1 MAPFHHRPLPAL
13 LPLLL
18 LYASSAPE
26 YSPRT
31 WALAKALS
39 GGAPSVDE
47 AQMGVAAAAQVALG
61 GAEGTLGD
69 PKDILTPSA
78 TPIDTDKGAAA
89 AIDAEE
95 AALLNT
101 TQSSLMLPAPL
112 VATKK
117 NPEGDEEGTAAEHGS
132 PPSSLQ
138 AVPST
143 SRTTTALTT
152 ESPAPTI
159 AITTSEPYRE
169 TPPPAAAGGASVTL
183 RPPWVPHIHHT
194 GHHHGGT
201 SRFGPYFE
209 EGADGSNVTARLG
222 STVRLDCKIGMLQDK
237 TVTWLHRKD
246 DAIHLL
252 TVGRQAYSSD
262 SRFSLAYR
270 YPNNWRLQILFVNR
284 RDEGLYECQVATHPP
299 RIRQVFLR
307 VTAPVLKIVDE
318 NHHEVLERY
327 YKAGSEVELT
337 CLASQLEEG
346 DGASEASEG
355 DHKGGAHTTTPLA
368 PSSEAHKGVAGRVL
382 WRHGD
387 SAISHNSSGRGVGV
401 NVSADGRNVAVT
413 LTLEAARKGDGGN
426 YTCSVGGLSSATVA
440 IHILNDSSTGELPA
454 AVQHGNS
461 TVPFGVVSMW
471 LQLCCLA
478 LSLSVITR

>member
-1 MAPFHHRPLPAL
+1 MAPSPPSSRPLPL
-13 LPLLL
+13 TPLFILLL
-18 LYASSAPE
+18 LYAAPDHRPAGAHASAE
-26 YSPRT
+26 
-31 WALAKALS
+31 AQGGGGGGS
-39 GGAPSVDE
+39 GGGGTTQPPPSPAEPMQADAVAVVD
-47 AQMGVAAAAQVALG
+47 VAEVAL
-61 GAEGTLGD
+61 
-69 PKDILTPSA
+69 PNA
-78 TPIDTDKGAAA
+78 TDHSPMA
-89 AIDAEE
+89 
-95 AALLNT
+95 
-101 TQSSLMLPAPL
+101 PAQL
-112 VATKK
+112 VATKGQTSV
-117 NPEGDEEGTAAEHGS
+117 ETAP
-132 PPSSLQ
+132 PPSTFGTSTASAPT
-138 AVPST
+138 AVTATTTT
-143 SRTTTALTT
+143 STTTAAPKETPTPPGTT
-152 ESPAPTI
+152 QGVD
-159 AITTSEPYRE
+159 
-169 TPPPAAAGGASVTL
+169 TPPPSLPPPTL
-183 RPPWVPHIHHT
+183 LPPWSPPHINLPS
-194 GHHHGGT
+194 HHHGGS

-337 CLASQLEEG
+337 CLASELEEG
-346 DGASEASEG
+346 DGAAEESGAAEQR
-355 DHKGGAHTTTPLA
+355 HQGGAATPA
-368 PSSEAHKGVAGRVL
+368 ATPAGAEGVAGRVL

-387 SAISHNSSGRGVGV
+387 SAISHNTSGRGVGV
-401 NVSADGRNVAVT
+401 NVSEDGRSVAVT